1 VFAVRYFFDTYDDDT
16 IIKDDVGLEC
26 ASLDVVRDQAAVS
39 LAELA
44 RDKLPGSLRRLFAI
58 KAHDGH
64 RHVLEATL
72 AFEAVLLTQ

>member
-1 VFAVRYFFDTYDDDT
+1 VFTVRYFFDTYDDDT

-58 KAHDGH
+58 KAHDGQ
-64 RHVLEATL
+64 RPVLEATL
-72 AFEAVLLTQ
+72 AFEAVLLLQ